1 MVAKASAMVPTGPG
15 RPRLRVVKGVTTAE
29 DGADIVKSS
38 PHLWQPLRVDYAAP
52 VEPQPPAGDEVRQ
65 IAQSAGLVFLDQV
78 RRLCAAMVRGGVD
91 VPGITA
97 DTSEE
102 DMARRIVDAALTQMG
117 LDLDPFAGEQGD
129 DEPDDE
135 QDGPADEDEPAGL
148 SPLPGADEVE
158 VEGGDAPRVD
168 PPVNVGPSG
177 DAGPQPPEAEDLP
190 QDDPTETAEGRARVR
205 AWAAEAGVEVS
216 AHGKIPD
223 AVVEQYR
230 DAMAG
235 KRVNRGD

>member
-38 PHLWQPLRVDYAAP
+38 PHLWQPLRVDFAAP
-52 VEPQPPAGDEVRQ
+52 VEPQPPAGAEVRQ
-65 IAQSAGLVFLDQV
+65 IAQFAGLVFLEQL

-117 LDLDPFAGEQGD
+117 LDLDPFVGE
-129 DEPDDE
+129 
-135 QDGPADEDEPAGL
+135 PADADDEDEQEPADDGPAGL
-148 SPLPGADEVE
+148 SPLPGADEAG

-177 DAGPQPPEAEDLP
+177 DAGPQPPEAEGLP

-235 KRVNRGD
+235 KRVNRG